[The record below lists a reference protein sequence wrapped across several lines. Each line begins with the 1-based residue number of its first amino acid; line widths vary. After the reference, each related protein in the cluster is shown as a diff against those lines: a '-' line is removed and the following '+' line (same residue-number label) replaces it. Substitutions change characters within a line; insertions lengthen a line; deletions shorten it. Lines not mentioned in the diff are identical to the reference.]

1 MEKLWILNISNI
13 KYKIKHL
20 LSILCLF
27 VLSCDIDDGS
37 MGGGNDNAT
46 GLSAIVMSSPQGINL
61 DFSYYEGNITDA
73 CDLPS
78 NNLYLMNGDV
88 LYNSSD
94 AIGGFQFNVDGVTVN
109 GASGGDAAIAGFTV
123 SVGSSI
129 AIVLGFSFTGSSI
142 PSGCGT
148 LTQLSIGGR

>member
-1 MEKLWILNISNI
+1 M
-13 KYKIKHL
+13 KYL

-27 VLSCDIDDGS
+27 VLSCDSDDGS

-46 GLSAIVMSSPQGINL
+46 GLSAIVMSSPQGTNL
-61 DFSYYEGNITDA
+61 DFSYYEGDITDA

-94 AIGGFQFNVDGVTVN
+94 AIGGFQFNVDGATVN
-109 GASGGDAAIAGFTV
+109 GASGGDAVAAGFTV
-123 SVGSSI
+123 STSVS
-129 AIVLGFSFTGSSI
+129 IVLGFSFTGSSI

-148 LTQLSIGGR
+148 LTQLSLGER

>member
-1 MEKLWILNISNI
+1 MEKLSILNISNI
-13 KYKIKHL
+13 KYL

-37 MGGGNDNAT
+37 MGGGNDNPIE
-46 GLSAIVMSSPQGINL
+46 LSAIVMSSPQGTSL

-78 NNLYLMNGDV
+78 NNLYLINGDV

-94 AIGGFQFNVDGVTVN
+94 AIAGFQFNVDGATVN
-109 GASGGDAAIAGFTV
+109 GASGGDAVVAGFTV
-123 SVGSSI
+123 STSVS
-129 AIVLGFSFTGSSI
+129 IVLGFSFTGSSI

-148 LTQLSIGGR
+148 LTQLSLGER